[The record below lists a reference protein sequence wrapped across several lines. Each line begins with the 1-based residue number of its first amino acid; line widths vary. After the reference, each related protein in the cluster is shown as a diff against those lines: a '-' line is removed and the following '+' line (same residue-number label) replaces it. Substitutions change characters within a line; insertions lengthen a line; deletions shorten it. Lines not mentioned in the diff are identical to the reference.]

1 MESVFYIPNIYKE
14 NSLIKT
20 LTKYS
25 ILKKKKQYSI
35 PAFFLFMKA
44 HNQYKFSVV
53 IFQC

>member
-1 MESVFYIPNIYKE
+1 MECVFYIPNIYKE
-14 NSLIKT
+14 SSLIKT

-25 ILKKKKQYSI
+25 ILKKKYSI
-35 PAFFLFMKA
+35 PAFFFLFIKA